1 LRRYHALGLGVVSL
15 GLIFNFAYWE
25 VERLLQHGGMSYRE
39 HFMQSPVA
47 SVLAIAFLPVMV
59 LIGYQI
65 IREGRLREELE
76 HEVEVRKKAEKAM
89 RQYLEELRAVHE
101 IDRSIIESSD
111 LGSLLEFIVKKARE
125 LTGADVC
132 FFGLVEGEVIKL
144 QAFSGSMTGITTEE
158 FRSIELRRG
167 EGAGWR
173 ALESARPVY
182 TADYLNDPEIR
193 VKESVRDA
201 VRREG
206 LVSMLAVPFFS
217 REGKPTGVLY
227 VAMRRRYE
235 FSEEEKEVLLTLA
248 SQASMAVEHAR
259 LLEEIRRAYEE
270 LKKVDKLKDS
280 IIANVGHEL
289 RTPITIAKGAIELLE
304 EEEDPEE
311 RRELIDMAYSALV
324 RQDFIVSNLLEAA
337 KFREGIPKPHRE
349 KVALRPV
356 VDNLVEWFMPVARQS
371 RLKFVV
377 DVEDGISVCADPEH
391 VEHVL
396 RNLISNA
403 IKFNKTEGK
412 VIISA
417 REQDGRVEV
426 CVEDT
431 GIGIPEEV
439 LERVFDRFYQVD
451 PSPTRKYGGIGLGL
465 TIAREMVL
473 VNGGEIRV
481 ESKPERGSR
490 FCFTLPAAEG
500 CDGKD
505 TGGG

>member
-1 LRRYHALGLGVVSL
+1 MRRYHALGIGVVALGVL
-15 GLIFNFAYWE
+15 FNIAYWE

-47 SVLAIAFLPVMV
+47 SVLAIAFLPVMA

-76 HEVEVRKKAEKAM
+76 REVEVRKKAEKAM

-132 FFGLVEGEVIKL
+132 FFGLVEGDVIKL
-144 QAFSGSMTGITTEE
+144 HAFSGAMTGITTEE
-158 FRSIELRRG
+158 FRNIELRRG
-167 EGAGWR
+167 EGAGWL
-173 ALESARPVY
+173 ALQSAKPVY
-182 TADYLNDPEIR
+182 VADYLRDER
-193 VKESVRDA
+193 MKVGEKVRDA
-201 VRREG
+201 VRRER

-235 FSEEEKEVLLTLA
+235 FSDEEVEVLLTLA

-270 LKKVDKLKDS
+270 LKKVDQIKDS

-337 KFREGIPKPHRE
+337 KFREGITKPHRE
-349 KVALRPV
+349 V
-356 VDNLVEWFMPVARQS
+356 VELKPLVDTMVDWFMPMARQN
-371 RLKFVV
+371 RLEFVV
-377 DVEDGISVCADPEH
+377 EVGDATSVCADPEH

-403 IKFNKTEGK
+403 IKFNKSGGK
-412 VIISA
+412 VIIKA
-417 REQDGRVEV
+417 HEQDGRVEV

-431 GIGIPEEV
+431 GIGIPAEV
-439 LERVFDRFYQVD
+439 LERVFEKFYQVD

-465 TIAREMVL
+465 AIAREMVRA
-473 VNGGEIRV
+473 NGGEIRV
-481 ESKPERGSR
+481 ESEPDSGSR